1 MPAPVVAVLVGV
13 LVATLV
19 VMVVLVVVL
28 VRRLARVAGE
38 LRALEQRIGPALTEL
53 QERAAL
59 ASAELDR
66 VGEAMDSG
74 WRDPVRGGDRSTG

>member
-1 MPAPVVAVLVGV
+1 MPVPVVAVLVGV

-28 VRRLARVAGE
+28 VRRLARVAGD

-53 QERAAL
+53 QERAAM

-66 VGEAMDSG
+66 VGDAIG
-74 WRDPVRGGDRSTG
+74 ARGGDTRQGGDARNG

>member
-1 MPAPVVAVLVGV
+1 MPVPVVAVLVGV

-38 LRALEQRIGPALTEL
+38 LRALEQRIGPALADL

-66 VGEAMDSG
+66 VGDAIGSRS
-74 WRDPVRGGDRSTG
+74 RDPARGGNGHNG

>member
-1 MPAPVVAVLVGV
+1 MPVPVVAVLVGV
-13 LVATLV
+13 LMATVV

-53 QERAAL
+53 QERAAM
-59 ASAELDR
+59 ASAEIDR
-66 VGEAMDSG
+66 VGEAIG
-74 WRDPVRGGDRSTG
+74 ARGREGGRGGSGHSG